1 MKKKF
6 AVFVSVVVLAVA
18 VAAATAIVNRKPTIP
33 LFRKLRYQYRLLAKQ
48 LYSLNF

>member
-18 VAAATAIVNRKPTIP
+18 VAAATAIVNRKPTLTGRAIV
-33 LFRKLRYQYRLLAKQ
+33 
-48 LYSLNF
+48 SND